1 MKMAKNKYEITYYL
15 SNATG
20 GARQGPNTSTVE
32 AESETNAIMEIKKK
46 YPDSSTRKFDLV
58 SVKTK

>member
-1 MKMAKNKYEITYYL
+1 MAKIKYEINFYI

-20 GARQGPNTSTVE
+20 SSKQGPNTRTVE
-32 AESETNAIMEIKKK
+32 AESETNAIAEMKKK
-46 YPDSSTRKFDLV
+46 YPDSSTRKFELV